1 MTMSEPRF
9 IELQQQPIQ
18 YENIGAINDLENHLI
33 QNYKN
38 PGHPIAFAGINN
50 IYKYYSGQISVN
62 RIKQLLSGIES
73 YTLHREFRRN
83 VRNHS
88 FSNFKRY
95 QFQMD
100 LVDIQSHSKHN
111 DGIKYLLNVIDT
123 FTRYAFVRPLKDKSA
138 KSVLEAFISI
148 LDEAGS
154 KPYMIVMDKGTE
166 FNNSRFENFCKE
178 NNIKLINPQS
188 QTHAAFVERFNR
200 TLQGLIYKY
209 MTEKETNKFI
219 NVLPS
224 LVKTYNNRIHRM
236 IQTTPYKAENDE
248 DEALKINLLASRNRE
263 KLKKTKPK
271 FKINDVVRI
280 AKQKTKFS
288 RGYDEQTQ
296 REMFR
301 IWKIDTTKKIPLYYL
316 ETYDKS
322 EKLQGGF
329 YPFELTKVET
339 EIFRVERVIR
349 RRKYRGKNQMFVKW
363 KGFNDSYNS
372 WIDEAD
378 VEEEF

>member
-1 MTMSEPRF
+1 
-9 IELQQQPIQ
+9 
-18 YENIGAINDLENHLI
+18 
-33 QNYKN
+33 
-38 PGHPIAFAGINN
+38 
-50 IYKYYSGQISVN
+50 
-62 RIKQLLSGIES
+62 
-73 YTLHREFRRN
+73 
-83 VRNHS
+83 
-88 FSNFKRY
+88 
-95 QFQMD
+95 MD